1 MNKLF
6 IAQVLCKSR
15 SQVLSCCLAIDKTL
29 KITFA
34 SDMFQNLFGSS
45 ICGRSFCDS
54 FKIIR
59 PKSVKD
65 WTELICLSYSL
76 IFELTNIIE
85 LNPTTGAQGPALKIV
100 FKGQIKLIKELDVAL
115 FIGHPVIN
123 NMEDMPEI
131 GLYLNDLNNFDS
143 SAEILVTEMQK
154 NFELSK
160 AFSHQQVWT
169 TQLER
174 TKNSLRAWRK
184 KSRKLLHTMLPT
196 RIACRI
202 EAGAEPN
209 SICEVFDNVTIMF
222 VTAIDFEKIMNAA
235 DPAKIAGFID
245 ETFSVYD
252 RIVEQYE
259 KVCKI
264 ETKADGSY
272 MIVTGIDTQEED
284 AADGQN
290 EKEAEIKKGLEAK
303 SRRLSLTDLDEQEAW
318 MMSVEKKVYP
328 VDYNQA
334 ELLAAVGLEII
345 ESLSESEISIRI
357 GFHSGSVVGGIVG
370 TSRFQFCLFGDA
382 VNVASRMCGMSESGR
397 MCCSETS
404 YEMLRESKYFNVEA
418 REKMHVN
425 VCLGTG
431 LESAFF

>member
-1 MNKLF
+1 
-6 IAQVLCKSR
+6 
-15 SQVLSCCLAIDKTL
+15 
-29 KITFA
+29 
-34 SDMFQNLFGSS
+34 
-45 ICGRSFCDS
+45 
-54 FKIIR
+54 
-59 PKSVKD
+59 
-65 WTELICLSYSL
+65 
-76 IFELTNIIE
+76 
-85 LNPTTGAQGPALKIV
+85 
-100 FKGQIKLIKELDVAL
+100 
-115 FIGHPVIN
+115 
-123 NMEDMPEI
+123 MEDMPEI

-252 RIVEQYE
+252 RIVEQ
-259 KVCKI
+259 
-264 ETKADGSY
+264 
-272 MIVTGIDTQEED
+272 
-284 AADGQN
+284 
-290 EKEAEIKKGLEAK
+290 
-303 SRRLSLTDLDEQEAW
+303 EAW